1 MQGITSTRRMLEQN
15 RSGYMALRGG
25 LEDDERDALDS
36 AVRGFISDAG
46 QRIDDLKQMV
56 RSRVGG
62 GPNVQEHRRGVLL
75 SLLQALDQLSTMFQ
89 AFLQPIP
96 AHADGSC
103 DHAG

>member
-1 MQGITSTRRMLEQN
+1 
-15 RSGYMALRGG
+15 
-25 LEDDERDALDS
+25 
-36 AVRGFISDAG
+36 
-46 QRIDDLKQMV
+46 MV

-89 AFLQPIP
+89 AFLQPIL
-96 AHADGSC
+96 AHAAGSC